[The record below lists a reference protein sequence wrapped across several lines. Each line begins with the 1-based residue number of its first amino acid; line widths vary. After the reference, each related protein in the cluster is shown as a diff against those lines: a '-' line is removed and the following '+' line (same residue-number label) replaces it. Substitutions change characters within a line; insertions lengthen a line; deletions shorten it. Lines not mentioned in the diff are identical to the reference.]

1 MKKSLFVQK
10 FGGSSVADTDC
21 LRRVAGRV
29 ADDVRQGRD
38 IVVVVSA
45 MGKTTD
51 RLIEMAREVQ
61 ADPCDREYDQ
71 LLSTGEQITISLLAM
86 ALHRTGIEAVSM
98 TGAQAGIQTDTSHT
112 KAKITGID
120 PKRVRENLDL
130 GRVVIV
136 AGFQGLNPDKDV
148 ATLGRGG
155 SDLTAVAMA
164 AALGAD
170 RCQIFTDVDGV
181 YTTDPRVVPEARK
194 LDIIGFDE
202 MLELASTGAKVLQSR
217 SVEFAKKYGVEL
229 EVLTSFE
236 VKPGTLVRETTDMED
251 VLVRGVAADKNQAKV
266 TLRGVDDTPG
276 VAARLFKRVAECGVN
291 VDVIVQNISEEGHTD
306 ISFTVPRDDLATVQ
320 ACIPEIE
327 GVTYRESVFTD
338 DIAKVSL
345 VGVGMRSHTGI
356 ASKVFETLA
365 ELEVNIQMISTS
377 EIRVSVVIDK
387 ARAEEA
393 TRALHQAFDLDKD
406 APEPS

>member
-1 MKKSLFVQK
+1 
-10 FGGSSVADTDC
+10 VADPEC

-29 ADDVRQGRD
+29 ANDVREGRD

-51 RLIEMAREVQ
+51 RLIGLAKEVH
-61 ADPCDREYDQ
+61 ADPSDREYDQ

-86 ALHRTGIEAVSM
+86 ALHHIGIEAVSM
-98 TGAQAGIQTDTSHT
+98 TGAQAGIQTDASHT
-112 KAKITGID
+112 KAKIKAID
-120 PKRVRENLDL
+120 PKRVRQNLDL

-136 AGFQGLNPDKDV
+136 AGFQGINPDMDV

-164 AALGAD
+164 AALNAD

-181 YTTDPRVVPEARK
+181 YTADPRVVADARK
-194 LDIIGFDE
+194 LDVVTFDE
-202 MLELASTGAKVLQSR
+202 MLELASMGAKVLQSR

-236 VKPGTLVRETTDMED
+236 VKPGTLVKETADMED
-251 VLVRGVAADKNQAKV
+251 VLVRGVTADKNQAKV

-276 VAARLFKRVAECGVN
+276 VAARLFKRVAENGVN
-291 VDVIVQNISEEGHTD
+291 VDVIVQNISDEGHTD
-306 ISFTVPRDDLATVQ
+306 ISFTVPRDELSTVK
-320 ACIPEIE
+320 ACTEAIE
-327 GVTYRESVFTD
+327 GVTFRESIYD
-338 DIAKVSL
+338 DRIAKVSL
-345 VGVGMRSHTGI
+345 IGVGMRSHTGV

-365 ELEVNIQMISTS
+365 DLKVNIQMISTS
-377 EIRVSVVIDK
+377 EIRVSVVIDEGL
-387 ARAEEA
+387 ADEA
-393 TRALHQAFDLDKD
+393 TRALHKAFDLDE
-406 APEPS
+406 EPAAAS